1 MNTRHWKLIQGFA
14 LAALLPLCVA
24 CSSEDDGQPQNED
37 KQPVQVNITRATTDD
52 ISTWENGDAVKLFIS
67 QTDGTSTTGT
77 LTYNDAFGWGN
88 ITMTLP
94 ATVTA
99 VYPSAATS
107 VSSFDLPT
115 DQSDEAK
122 LRSAD
127 YMTSESQTILD
138 TQLSL
143 TLNHRGC
150 KVTVTIS
157 NYEGYPTTPT
167 ISNETFHS
175 LPTIAY
181 NNDSWTGTGTA
192 TSITPLK
199 TASDTDGKHV
209 YQAIVAPN
217 ASYSPFMT
225 LSVNGEVRTVN
236 CTQALEDGNAYTFDL
251 TVTNNELILTPTS
264 ELPGWG
270 TGDEEQII

>member
-1 MNTRHWKLIQGFA
+1 MNTKHWKLIQGFA
-14 LAALLPLCVA
+14 LAALLPLCAA
-24 CSSEDDGQPQNED
+24 CSSEDDCLPQDAD

-52 ISTWENGDAVKLFIS
+52 ISTWENNDVVKLFITQATGAS
-67 QTDGTSTTGT
+67 TTTTSTYDG
-77 LTYNDAFGWGN
+77 ASGWSN
-88 ITMTLP
+88 IEMILP

-99 VYPSAATS
+99 VYPSTATS
-107 VSSFDLPT
+107 ASSFNLPT

-122 LRSAD
+122 FRSAD
-127 YMTSESQTILD
+127 YMTSENQTVHN
-138 TQLSL
+138 TPLSL

-157 NYEGYPTTPT
+157 NYEGYPTPPT
-167 ISNETFHS
+167 VSNETFYS
-175 LPTIAY
+175 LSTIAY

-209 YQAIVAPN
+209 YQAIVAPC
-217 ASYSPFMT
+217 ASYLPFMT
-225 LSVNGEVRTVN
+225 LTVDGKERTVN
-236 CTQALEDGNAYTFDL
+236 CNQALESGKAYTFDL
-251 TVTNNELILTPTS
+251 SVTNNELILTPTD